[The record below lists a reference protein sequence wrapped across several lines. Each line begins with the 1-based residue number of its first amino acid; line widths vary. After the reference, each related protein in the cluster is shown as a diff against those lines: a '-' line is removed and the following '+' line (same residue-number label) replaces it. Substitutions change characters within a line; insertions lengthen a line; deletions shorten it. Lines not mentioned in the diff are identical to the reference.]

1 MEFNALTQSIAR
13 EFAAVAAAVL
23 GGTSKVTAAAADAS
37 PVWVIR
43 FTVQGAATGAASLA
57 IPVGDAARFTA
68 RVLGFDDEPPE
79 EAITDNLIESAKQ
92 AAGAFNVSQGPD
104 GIRLI
109 VVEPAVTM
117 AEAPA
122 ASDWTAI
129 VTGDLVIRLAIGGV
143 LGDAKSAPRPVAVAP
158 AIAQAP
164 RAADMSAVPLNLDLI
179 LDIDLPLWVRF
190 GQTAMTLQALS
201 RLGPGTT
208 IDLDR
213 SPEDPVDVL
222 VNNTI
227 VARGE
232 VVVVSGNYGV
242 RVTEVVSTS
251 ARIRSMG
258 GLN

>member
-1 MEFNALTQSIAR
+1 VEFTALTQAIAR
-13 EFAAVAAAVL
+13 EFASVAAAVL
-23 GGTSKVTAAAADAS
+23 GGDPQVTAAAADGS

-57 IPVGDAARFTA
+57 IPVTDAATFTA

-79 EAITDNLIESAKQ
+79 DAITDNLIESAKQ
-92 AAGAFNVSQGPD
+92 AAGAFNVSQGPG
-104 GIRLI
+104 GIRLT

-117 AEAPA
+117 AAAPA
-122 ASDWTAI
+122 ASDWAAI
-129 VTGDLVIRLAIGGV
+129 RVGDLVVRLATSGG
-143 LGDAKSAPRPVAVAP
+143 LEAAKPAPGPAP
-158 AIAQAP
+158 AP
-164 RAADMSAVPLNLDLI
+164 RAAQAPAVPQNLDLI

-201 RLGPGTT
+201 RLGPGMT

-251 ARIRSMG
+251 DRIRSMG

>member
-1 MEFNALTQSIAR
+1 VELRALTQTIAE

-23 GGTSKVTAAAADAS
+23 GGDPIVTPAAAGAS
-37 PVWVIR
+37 PVWAIR
-43 FTVQGAATGAASLA
+43 FTVQGAATGAISLA
-57 IPVGDAARFTA
+57 VPVADAATYTG

-79 EAITDNLIESAKQ
+79 DAITDNLIESAKQ
-92 AAGAFNVSQGPD
+92 AAGAFNVSQGPG
-104 GIRLI
+104 GIKLA

-122 ASDWTAI
+122 DSAWSAI
-129 VTGDLVIRLAIGGV
+129 TVSDLVIHVALGGTLEAV
-143 LGDAKSAPRPVAVAP
+143 RPAPGPMAAQPAHVPAP
-158 AIAQAP
+158 PAP
-164 RAADMSAVPLNLDLI
+164 SGPAVPQNLDLI

-190 GQTAMTLQALS
+190 GQTAMTLHALS

-213 SPEDPVDVL
+213 SPDDPVDVL
-222 VNNTI
+222 VNDTI

-251 ARIRSMG
+251 DRIRSMG
-258 GLN
+258 SLN

>member
-1 MEFNALTQSIAR
+1 
-13 EFAAVAAAVL
+13 
-23 GGTSKVTAAAADAS
+23 
-37 PVWVIR
+37 
-43 FTVQGAATGAASLA
+43 
-57 IPVGDAARFTA
+57 
-68 RVLGFDDEPPE
+68 
-79 EAITDNLIESAKQ
+79 
-92 AAGAFNVSQGPD
+92 
-104 GIRLI
+104 
-109 VVEPAVTM
+109 
-117 AEAPA
+117 
-122 ASDWTAI
+122 
-129 VTGDLVIRLAIGGV
+129 
-143 LGDAKSAPRPVAVAP
+143 
-158 AIAQAP
+158 
-164 RAADMSAVPLNLDLI
+164 
-179 LDIDLPLWVRF
+179 VRF